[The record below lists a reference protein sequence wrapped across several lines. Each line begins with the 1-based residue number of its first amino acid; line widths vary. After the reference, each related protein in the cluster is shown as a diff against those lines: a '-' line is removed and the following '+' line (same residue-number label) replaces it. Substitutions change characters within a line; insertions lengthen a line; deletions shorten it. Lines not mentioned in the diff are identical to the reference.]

1 MNGTVPSTGPN
12 PSSTPGLGLTPSLV
26 ALVLANLWPL
36 VGVILLSWTVF
47 AVLFLFWL
55 ENVVV
60 GLFNVGRMWMANG
73 PSEKAGASKATLIP
87 FFMVHYGM
95 FAAVHGL
102 LVIALFGGDP
112 GAMLLSPTL
121 VTRRI
126 ADTGVWP
133 AALALTASHGFSF
146 VVNYLLGGEFRTTSL
161 ETATATAPVAKNI
174 AVVLINFTNLATQ
187 PYTKATVLNAL
198 TGGSMSA
205 KAFLEEGSKGRMAV
219 TGDAFGWYTIPA
231 TTTGCDWT
239 AALDAATT
247 ASPVR
252 RAWCFAQMAAI
263 ASRTLSCA

>member
-121 VTRRI
+121 VTRTI

-161 ETATATAPVAKNI
+161 ETAMVQPYARV
-174 AVVLINFTNLATQ
+174 VVLHLVILI
-187 PYTKATVLNAL
+187 
-198 TGGSMSA
+198 GG
-205 KAFLEEGSKGRMAV
+205 FLV
-219 TGDAFGWYTIPA
+219 
-231 TTTGCDWT
+231 
-239 AALDAATT
+239 AALGQPTVALALLVLLKIGIDAVAHERQHGRLP
-247 ASPVR
+247 AARGLDPALGVR
-252 RAWCFAQMAAI
+252 DGEPD
-263 ASRTLSCA
+263 SGRTPADR